1 MSIEIKVPALPESV
15 SEATVADWHKSAG
28 DSVSRDE
35 NLVDLETDKV
45 VLEVPATA
53 DGTLVKILV
62 EPGDTVTEG
71 DVLGVMEKGESAG
84 KGSED
89 KSDKEDTSK
98 GEKSSK
104 DEGKS
109 AKDEKKSSGDSKQE
123 SETDDDKQAVTQS
136 PAVRKMLQEHGLDAA
151 DIPASGKGGRL
162 TKADVQAYLKDK
174 PAKSEA
180 RAARAAES
188 VAQQEVKAAAPPA
201 AAANERVEQRVPM
214 TRIRARIAER
224 LIEAQQTAAMLTTF
238 NEVDLH
244 AVDKLRRQYRE
255 VFEKNHSVR
264 LGYMSFFVRAVVEA
278 LKRYPIVNASVDGD
292 DIIYHGYYDIGIA
305 VSSPRGLVVPI
316 LRDADK
322 LSFAEVESSIT
333 DFGMRAKDNKLTM
346 DDLLGGTFSITNGGV
361 FGSMMSTP
369 ILNPPQSAIL
379 GMHAINKKPVVIG
392 DEIAIRPM
400 MYLALTYDHRIID
413 GREAVLFLRTIKEV
427 LEDPARML
435 LEI

>member
-15 SEATVADWHKSAG
+15 TEATVADWHKAAG

-53 DGTLVKILV
+53 DGTLVEIRVKA
-62 EPGDTVTEG
+62 GDTVTAG
-71 DVLGVMEKGESAG
+71 DVLAVMEEG
-84 KGSED
+84 KGKAAAKAAPKAADSAAPA
-89 KSDKEDTSK
+89 
-98 GEKSSK
+98 KSSEA
-104 DEGKS
+104 DTPT
-109 AKDEKKSSGDSKQE
+109 ADV
-123 SETDDDKQAVTQS
+123 AQS
-136 PAVRKMLQEHGLDAA
+136 PAVRRLLDEHGLDAA

-162 TKADVQAYLKDK
+162 TKTDVQDYM
-174 PAKSEA
+174 KSQA
-180 RAARAAES
+180 PAAE
-188 VAQQEVKAAAPPA
+188 KAAPA
-201 AAANERVEQRVPM
+201 AAAPAADKPAAQAEPALPGAPGPSERIEQRVPM

-224 LIEAQQTAAMLTTF
+224 LVEAQSTAAMLTTF

-244 AVDKLRRQYRE
+244 AVDKLRKQYRE

-264 LGYMSFFVRAVVEA
+264 LGYMSFFVRAAVEA
-278 LKRYPIVNASVDGD
+278 LKRYPIINASVDGS

-322 LSFAEVESSIT
+322 LSFAEVESSIGE
-333 DFGMRAKDNKLTM
+333 FGARAKDNKLTM

-379 GMHAINKKPVVIG
+379 GMHSIIKRPVVVG
-392 DEIAIRPM
+392 EEIVVRPM

-413 GREAVLFLRTIKEV
+413 GRDAVLFLRTIKEV